1 MHSLSDFADLPM
13 DEQLALDIPGKSLG
27 WRNVSMTQLSI
38 ARWSGCVIFFFK
50 TRKQTEQKPV
60 FFTKSCKR
68 TNEIHITKNYHAATH
83 KEGCINR
90 MTGYI
95 NSLT

>member
-38 ARWSGCVIFFFK
+38 ARWSGCV
-50 TRKQTEQKPV
+50 TV
-60 FFTKSCKR
+60 NGDLFTYFPHTDELIRDDVLQAIAKHKR
-68 TNEIHITKNYHAATH
+68 SRAALD
-83 KEGCINR
+83 EVAQIDRQLG
-90 MTGYI
+90 
-95 NSLT
+95 LDL